1 MKSIRSLLVPTLLLA
16 CSGAFAQTEKPTL
29 SAATPAAVT
38 SATTAKAQQ
47 SSKTDVLE
55 ANFSCALVQQETN
68 GGERLDYADQAH
80 IRIEGNVIK
89 TFQWESSLFR
99 SNHGNECSID
109 LSDDP
114 QAEVTEKGWRIS
126 LKDARAARTRRGYDF
141 DRGFNCSIRLERVGN
156 DLQIK
161 PTCPALCGSRVNF
174 TALTVNLKSGQC
186 RYDE

>member
-1 MKSIRSLLVPTLLLA
+1 MKSIRSLLASSLLLA
-16 CSGAFAQTEKPTL
+16 YSVVLAQTEKPVAT
-29 SAATPAAVT
+29 AVTPAT
-38 SATTAKAQQ
+38 AQQ

-109 LSDDP
+109 ISDDP

-161 PTCPALCGSRVNF
+161 PTCPALCGSRMNF